1 VLDSMSEAHTYFFLR
16 ANTYVAELDLCWHEM
31 VPRTTVKAT
40 TPAVKAT
47 VTKKHVVRQTK

>member
-1 VLDSMSEAHTYFFLR
+1 
-16 ANTYVAELDLCWHEM
+16 LDLCWHEM